1 MIFSVQIN
9 ILLRFTSSDLLA
21 VFFLRL
27 HSVIPRFL
35 YFAYFKSVFYKSSA
49 DFSNLDDDV
58 ISLPMSLSTS
68 RTDSALKE
76 FRFSIT
82 VGRDFV
88 KPVSEAI

>member
-35 YFAYFKSVFYKSSA
+35 YFAYFKSVLYKSSLVQSSP

-68 RTDSALKE
+68 AK
-76 FRFSIT
+76 I
-82 VGRDFV
+82 
-88 KPVSEAI
+88 PH